1 MHKIAQS
8 CGIISKNK
16 SDSLQFFK
24 GTWGIINGFRVG
36 LYISIIND
44 EIINLSTRKYYLE
57 IQYATTIDI
66 YLSEK
71 FERNG
76 FRTIGYVW
84 FKRDYRPSITY
95 SPYMILLRR
104 LDIDPQRSIVS
115 SLTFG
120 TNLKLLL
127 DTYSLSRFVVFIEK
141 MMWYCWPPL

>member
-1 MHKIAQS
+1 MHKISQS

-57 IQYATTIDI
+57 IQYETTIDI
-66 YLSEK
+66 YLYGK

-84 FKRDYRPSITY
+84 FKRDCRPSIIY
-95 SPYMILLRR
+95 APYMILLIR
-104 LDIDPQRSIVS
+104 LDKDPQRSIFS
-115 SLTFG
+115 SVNFGRHLTLF
-120 TNLKLLL
+120 L
-127 DTYSLSRFVVFIEK
+127 DTYSLNIFVPWISVF
-141 MMWYCWPPL
+141 ML